1 MMAGEYGSLD
11 LVLRTLRCRL
21 FGVSDAERWR
31 DLRNHERDWEERTR
45 LIAGLVPKGSCVI
58 EFGAGRRVLESYLE
72 RTCTYIPADLVRRS
86 PETVV
91 CDLNVRPLPDLC
103 HLKPGVAVFAGVL
116 EYTLDLSA
124 ICHWLSRWA
133 SLCIASY
140 ECASSR
146 PRTLG
151 RIKETIF
158 RTRAG
163 WINTY
168 TEEEFE
174 SLFGRASFLCVQKLI
189 WTTKDGSERIFVF
202 SNESL
207 RHES

>member
-21 FGVSDAERWR
+21 FGESDVERWR
-31 DLRNHERDWEERTR
+31 DLKNHERDWEERTR

-58 EFGAGRRVLESYLE
+58 EFGAGRRVLESYL
-72 RTCTYIPADLVRRS
+72 
-86 PETVV
+86 
-91 CDLNVRPLPDLC
+91 
-103 HLKPGVAVFAGVL
+103 KPGVVVFAGVL
-116 EYTLDLSA
+116 EYTVDLSA
-124 ICHWLSRWA
+124 ICHWLSGWA

-168 TEEEFE
+168 TEEEVE
-174 SLFGRASFLCVQKLI
+174 SLFGRASFLCIQKLT

-207 RHES
+207 HHES